1 MQLSLNGEWQ
11 FELGATRTRIPVPA
25 AWEAHIADHDTDGP
39 AIYQREFVLPDG
51 WLSSQQPIWLEA
63 QAVSFAASV
72 WVNGIWV
79 GQHTGLWS
87 PFAFEVTPTLRP
99 GLNHIRLEIWKPG
112 QRYPV
117 RECVAGFL
125 PDVYKPFG
133 GIWQPI
139 GLRLGPRPT
148 PSATPPKYTWRSATM
163 WPQRDQVLCNDAPV
177 HLRGVLDWGWHAQ
190 KLAPTRSTD
199 EMRDMIAKARALHF
213 NLIKACLYV
222 PDETFFE
229 VCDAEGMWVWLELPL
244 WQPNATSAF
253 RDLARREIEAI
264 LQRVQHHA
272 CIAILSLGCE
282 LDTQIDAALLDE
294 LRQLAQRYLPHVLH
308 CDNSGSSEAYGGVTA
323 ASGDFYDYHFY
334 TDPHF
339 FDALVDHFDRRYQP
353 NKPWIYG
360 EFCDADTLRTQ
371 PNPQSLNPYLTA
383 NLQSLIPNPQSSPL
397 LRSKSYAQATA
408 IRKFILEQT
417 RKRHASGGY
426 VLTGWQ
432 DTPITISG
440 VTDDNGSLKFDGAE
454 WAQFNADRVLTI
466 DRLRARRWR
475 HGGDR
480 PAYLDPFVFWANEP
494 ITFAVAI
501 SNGAARLDSGQW
513 RWWLRNLADGQVLAH
528 GASPSPSIEAGTVM
542 QIGLIDIA
550 LSQLPHVSSS
560 AGVQNW
566 QLEVVL
572 QADEVL
578 IANTWALWQVPRISL
593 PDHIA
598 GQLSAELIEAV
609 AMGQHRLCW
618 LREPDP
624 RFCTVLPFWREAVH
638 YFEPNTFLDSL
649 QHHGYADLRFYGIA
663 SDFALHPARL
673 QATLAQWWP
682 SDDALSLT
690 NMDIRPLWHRFDA
703 RQGHWHAYW
712 IEVRIGRGRLHI
724 STLRFGGGLGYQ
736 PASLADNPLGA
747 WLVGAA
753 TRE

>member
-11 FELGATRTRIPVPA
+11 FELGATHTCIPVPA

-39 AIYQREFVLPDG
+39 AIYQREFALPDG
-51 WLSSQQPIWLEA
+51 WLGNSEPIWLEA

-72 WVNGIWV
+72 WVNGVWI
-79 GQHTGLWS
+79 GQHLGLWS
-87 PFAFEVTPTLRP
+87 PFAFEITPTLRP

-112 QRYPV
+112 QRYPM

-139 GLRLGPRPT
+139 GLRLGACPAPN
-148 PSATPPKYTWRSATM
+148 AAPPKYTWQAKH
-163 WPQRDQVLCNDAPV
+163 DQVLCNDAPV

-190 KLAPTRSTD
+190 KLAPTRSAD
-199 EMRDMIAKARALHF
+199 DVRDMIAKARALHF
-213 NLIKACLYV
+213 NLIKVCLYV

-229 VCDAEGMWVWLELPL
+229 VCNTEGMWVWLELPL
-244 WQPNATSAF
+244 WQPNATPAF
-253 RDLARREIEAI
+253 RDLARREVEAI

-294 LRQLAQRYLPHVLH
+294 LRQLARHHLPHVLH

-360 EFCDADTLRTQ
+360 EFCDADTLRT
-371 PNPQSLNPYLTA
+371 NLHPQSLNPHLTA
-383 NLQSLIPNPQSSPL
+383 NLQSLIPNSESPPL
-397 LRSKSYAQATA
+397 LPQSYAQATA

-432 DTPITISG
+432 DTPIAISG
-440 VTDDNGSLKFDGAE
+440 VVDDNGALKFDGAE
-454 WAQFNADRVLTI
+454 WVQFNGDRVLTI
-466 DRLRARRWR
+466 DRLRARRWQ

-480 PAYLDPFVFWANEP
+480 PAHLDPFVFWADEP
-494 ITFAVAI
+494 IIFAVAL
-501 SNGAARLDSGQW
+501 SNGSEHLGAGEW
-513 RWWLRNLADGQVLAH
+513 RWQLRNLANGQVLAH
-528 GASPSPSIEAGTVM
+528 GVQPSPPVMAGEVA

-550 LSQLPHVSSS
+550 PNQVFPAAG

-566 QLEVVL
+566 QLSVVL
-572 QADEVL
+572 HANDVH
-578 IANTWALWQVPRISL
+578 IVNTWNLWQVPRTPP
-593 PDHIA
+593 PDHIV
-598 GQLSAELIEAV
+598 GQVTAELIEAV
-609 AMGQHRLCW
+609 AAGQQQLCW

-624 RFCTVLPFWREAVH
+624 RFCAMLPFWREALH
-638 YFEPNTFLDSL
+638 HFEPNTVLDSL
-649 QHHGYADLRFYGIA
+649 QHHGYADLRFYGVA

-673 QATLAQWWP
+673 RDTLAQWWTA
-682 SDDALSLT
+682 DAI
-690 NMDIRPLWHRFDA
+690 DIRPLWHRFDA

-712 IEVRIGRGRLHI
+712 VEVRIGRGRLNI

-736 PASLADNPLGA
+736 PATLADNPLGA
-747 WLVGAA
+747 WLLGAM
-753 TRE
+753 